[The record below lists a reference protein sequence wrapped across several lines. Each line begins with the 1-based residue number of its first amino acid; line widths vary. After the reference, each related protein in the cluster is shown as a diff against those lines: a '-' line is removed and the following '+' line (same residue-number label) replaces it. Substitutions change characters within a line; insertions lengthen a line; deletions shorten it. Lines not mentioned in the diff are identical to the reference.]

1 MRIQN
6 NIAALN
12 AHRWLGI
19 NQTMANKALERL
31 SSGFR
36 INRAADDAAGLAVS
50 EKMRAQIRGLEQ
62 ATRNAQDGVSLIQT
76 AEGGTQE
83 IHSMLQRMRE
93 LAVQAASETLTD
105 DDRALLNEEFEQL
118 SKEITRIAA
127 EKEFNKQKLLD
138 GTATDIDI
146 QVGPNPGTGQT
157 ITFAIANLTATG
169 LGVVAGT
176 ATGELNIST
185 VTGAN
190 AAISALDTA
199 ITTVSTE
206 RAKLGAVQ
214 NRLEYTLTDLGITT
228 ENLTAAESRIR
239 DADMALEMMQF
250 TKYNILA
257 QSSIAMLAQAN
268 LQPQNVLQLLA

>member
-12 AHRWLGI
+12 THRWLGI
-19 NQTMANKALERL
+19 NQAMANRALEKL

-62 ATRNAQDGVSLIQT
+62 AARNAQDGVSLIQT

-93 LAVQAASETLTD
+93 LAVQSATETLTSE
-105 DDRALLNEEFEQL
+105 DRTLLNEEFKQL
-118 SKEITRIAA
+118 SQEITRIAS
-127 EKEFNKQKLLD
+127 EKEFNAQKLLD
-138 GTATDIDI
+138 GSATGITI
-146 QVGPNPGTGQT
+146 QVGPNTGQT
-157 ITFAIANLTATG
+157 INFAIADLTATG
-169 LGVVAGT
+169 LGVETTGT
-176 ATGELNIST
+176 GALDIGT

-190 AAISALDTA
+190 AAIATLDTA

-214 NRLEYTLTDLGITT
+214 NRLEYTLTDLGITA

>member
-105 DDRALLNEEFEQL
+105 DDRKLLHEEFAQL
-118 SKEITRIAA
+118 GEEITRIAA
-127 EKEFNKQKLLD
+127 QKEFNTQPLLD
-138 GTATDIDI
+138 GSATGIAI
-146 QVGPNPGTGQT
+146 QVGPNTGQT
-157 ITFAIANLTATG
+157 ITFSIADLRTTG
-169 LGVVAGT
+169 LLGTGVGT
-176 ATGELNIST
+176 GSGQVHITT
-185 VTGAN
+185 VSGAN
-190 AAISALDTA
+190 AAISKLDTA

-228 ENLTAAESRIR
+228 ENLAAAESRIR